1 MKNQEPFCHL
11 IVYLLR
17 CITWTAIIIIII
29 YFILI
34 YLNSFS
40 QNAYTNQ
47 KHHFKFESLCFYSIY
62 HESKKKR
69 KFLV

>member
-1 MKNQEPFCHL
+1 MKNQELFCHL

-17 CITWTAIIIIII
+17 CITWTANIIIII

-40 QNAYTNQ
+40 QNTYSQSKTPLQ
-47 KHHFKFESLCFYSIY
+47 IWIFYNIY
-62 HESKKKR
+62 HESKKKH

>member
-1 MKNQEPFCHL
+1 MKNQELFCHL

-40 QNAYTNQ
+40 QNIYSQSKTPLQ
-47 KHHFKFESLCFYSIY
+47 IWIFYSIY
-62 HESKKKR
+62 HESKKKH